1 MKDPLTPDHRGWP
14 RQLDDLDEERP
25 RQLWVSGMADVRLL
39 ALRSVGIVGAR
50 NATSYGLDVAG
61 RLAAELTASGWTVV
75 SGAAFGIDSAA
86 HRGALA
92 AGGPT
97 VAVTAGGV
105 DVPQPRAHTALFARI
120 SESGAVCSEAAP
132 GTTPQPYSFLRRNR
146 LIAALTRATVVVE
159 AAARSGALNT
169 AEWAETLGRPVLALP
184 GSVTS
189 PMSVGTHR
197 LIRGGAARLVTD
209 VADILSILEDD
220 RPKSG

>member
-1 MKDPLTPDHRGWP
+1 MRALTPDVGGWP
-14 RQLDDLDEERP
+14 RQLDDLDDERP
-25 RQLWVSGMADVRLL
+25 RRLWVSGVGDLRLL
-39 ALRSVGIVGAR
+39 AVRSVAVVGAR
-50 NATSYGLDVAG
+50 NATSYGLDVAA
-61 RLAAELTASGWTVV
+61 RIAAGLTAAGWTVV

-105 DVPQPRAHTALFARI
+105 DRPTPRSHTALFARI
-120 SESGAVCSEAAP
+120 AESGSVCSEADP
-132 GTTPQPYSFLRRNR
+132 GSVPQGFSFLRRNR

-169 AEWAETLGRPVLALP
+169 AVWAETLGRPVLAVP
-184 GSVTS
+184 GPATS

-197 LIRGGAARLVTD
+197 LIREGMAQLVTD
-209 VADILSILEDD
+209 TDD
-220 RPKSG
+220 VLAVVESG